1 MIKFFRRIRYNLM
14 ETGKKGKYFKYAIG
28 EIVLVMVG
36 ILLALQV
43 NNWNNKRIENSR
55 AEIFIVKMEKQL
67 EGNISRVEN
76 YLEILQSRDSITQK
90 LIVIIGDDNKLNIDE
105 KIDSLISINM
115 YDFHLNLNMNTLIEG
130 SENGDLAL
138 IKSDSLRQLLYD
150 FSTRYEL
157 VKERERIANQDN
169 IDLFIPY
176 LNKKYNIRNG
186 MIRFYDE
193 NKQIGKSKLYKTDNW
208 KLLKDQEFENLIT
221 TRMVYNQDILKEY
234 KALHKILITT
244 FSLLKS

>member
-1 MIKFFRRIRYNLM
+1 
-14 ETGKKGKYFKYAIG
+14 
-28 EIVLVMVG
+28 
-36 ILLALQV
+36 
-43 NNWNNKRIENSR
+43 
-55 AEIFIVKMEKQL
+55 
-67 EGNISRVEN
+67 
-76 YLEILQSRDSITQK
+76 
-90 LIVIIGDDNKLNIDE
+90 
-105 KIDSLISINM
+105 M